1 MVDLREWDAA
11 EVLDALGTAVLE
23 VSADLVIVAMNAAAE
38 ELFSLS
44 TGRAAGKRLVDL
56 VDIPSTVSARL
67 HESAVG
73 GHPLIEREVEIHPR
87 HGESQ
92 IADVR
97 AAPLT
102 DNSLLLEIGS
112 LERQRRIA
120 REDAMLAQSE
130 SSRLLL
136 RGLAHEVKNPLGG
149 LRGAAQLLEREL
161 DNAELREY
169 TRIIIGE
176 ADRLQRLIDRLS
188 GPTDQPNRVSLN
200 LHEVTEYV
208 LPLLDAEAPSEVVIR
223 RDYDPSLPEMVGDR
237 DRAWLAD
244 SAIADRT
251 ARRVDR
257 VPLGT
262 GRYGFLSLPTPGRRR
277 MSSDSIWVVD
287 DDRSIRWVL
296 TRAFEKVGISVRE
309 FESGEDVID
318 QLDAV
323 TQLPDAI
330 ITDVRMP
337 GMDGISFMRTLQ
349 GMHSH
354 LPVIV
359 MTAHSDLDSAVNAY
373 EGGAFDY
380 LPKPFD
386 IDAAVELAQRAAAH
400 GRESRQSSARVVP
413 ENDNLIGIIGAA
425 TAMQDVFRA
434 IGRLSRSHITVLING
449 ESGTGKELIAKALH
463 RHSPRAANPFIALNM
478 AAIPRELMESE
489 LFGHER
495 GAFTGAQ
502 TQRTGRFEQAN
513 GGTLFLDEIGDMP
526 SDLQTRLLRVLSDGE
541 FFRVGGSRPLQSDVR
556 IVAATHQDLEE
567 RVRELGVTQ
576 KIPTDAVVEFL
587 ATLPWPGNVRQL
599 ENTAHWLTVMA
610 SGRELHLAD
619 LPDALREPA
628 EESVTASGEW
638 TALLKQWAELAL
650 ANGESGLMPDATKA
664 LERCLIGVALN
675 ATGGRRQDAARLL
688 GWGRNTLTRKISE
701 LGI

>member
-102 DNSLLLEIGS
+102 ENSLLLEIGS

-208 LPLLDAEAPSEVVIR
+208 LPLLDAEAPSGVVIR

-237 DRAWLAD
+237 EWLVQAVLNVGLNALQAIGDAGTLTVRTRVVRNFTIGPVVHRLVGLIQICDDGSGVPAD
-244 SAIADRT
+244 IAD
-251 ARRVDR
+251 
-257 VPLGT
+257 
-262 GRYGFLSLPTPGRRR
+262 
-277 MSSDSIWVVD
+277 
-287 DDRSIRWVL
+287 
-296 TRAFEKVGISVRE
+296 
-309 FESGEDVID
+309 
-318 QLDAV
+318 
-323 TQLPDAI
+323 
-330 ITDVRMP
+330 
-337 GMDGISFMRTLQ
+337 
-349 GMHSH
+349 
-354 LPVIV
+354 
-359 MTAHSDLDSAVNAY
+359 
-373 EGGAFDY
+373 
-380 LPKPFD
+380 
-386 IDAAVELAQRAAAH
+386 
-400 GRESRQSSARVVP
+400 
-413 ENDNLIGIIGAA
+413 
-425 TAMQDVFRA
+425 
-434 IGRLSRSHITVLING
+434 
-449 ESGTGKELIAKALH
+449 
-463 RHSPRAANPFIALNM
+463 
-478 AAIPRELMESE
+478 
-489 LFGHER
+489 
-495 GAFTGAQ
+495 
-502 TQRTGRFEQAN
+502 
-513 GGTLFLDEIGDMP
+513 TLFLPLITG
-526 SDLQTRLLRVLSDGE
+526 RADGT
-541 FFRVGGSRPLQSDVR
+541 GLGLPIAQS
-556 IVAATHQDLEE
+556 
-567 RVRELGVTQ
+567 
-576 KIPTDAVVEFL
+576 
-587 ATLPWPGNVRQL
+587 
-599 ENTAHWLTVMA
+599 
-610 SGRELHLAD
+610 
-619 LPDALREPA
+619 
-628 EESVTASGEW
+628 
-638 TALLKQWAELAL
+638 
-650 ANGESGLMPDATKA
+650 
-664 LERCLIGVALN
+664 LIGRH
-675 ATGGRRQDAARLL
+675 GGLIECRSEPGDTVFSLYLPLDAHA
-688 GWGRNTLTRKISE
+688 
-701 LGI
+701 